1 MKKEYMEYI
10 KEEASKYFYIPTWEE
25 IPDIDLYLDQVV
37 TLLEE
42 YLRPFSLE
50 PEDKV
55 ITKTMINNYVKQ
67 NIISAPVNK
76 KYNKEQVAMLF
87 VICMLKQVYSI
98 NDISRLIKLS
108 FKNNEPSIA
117 YTKFA
122 DELRLVIKEIFEEKK
137 GEDKPKDREEQII
150 LQNVVNSFVSKLY
163 VRKEFLYK

>member
-25 IPDIDLYLDQVV
+25 IPNIDLYLDQVV

-122 DELRLVIKEIFEEKK
+122 NELRLAIKEIFEEKK
-137 GEDKPKDREEQII
+137 REDKPKDRAEQII

>member
-10 KEEASKYFYIPTWEE
+10 KEEASKYFYIPTWQE
-25 IPDIDLYLDQVV
+25 IPNIELYLDQVV

-87 VICMLKQVYSI
+87 VICILKQVYSI

-108 FKNNEPSIA
+108 FKNCL
-117 YTKFA
+117 K
-122 DELRLVIKEIFEEKK
+122 VQVV
-137 GEDKPKDREEQII
+137 PK
-150 LQNVVNSFVSKLY
+150 
-163 VRKEFLYK
+163 

>member
-1 MKKEYMEYI
+1 MKKEYM
-10 KEEASKYFYIPTWEE
+10 KEEASQYFYIPTWEE
-25 IPDIDLYLDQVV
+25 IPKIDLYLDQVV

-67 NIISAPVNK
+67 NIITAPINK

-87 VICMLKQVYSI
+87 VICILKQVYSI

-108 FKNNEPSIA
+108 FKNNEPSVA

-122 DELRLVIKEIFEEKK
+122 NELTLAIQEIFEEKNFYINNCF
-137 GEDKPKDREEQII
+137 GENNI
-150 LQNVVNSFVSKLY
+150 F
-163 VRKEFLYK
+163 FC